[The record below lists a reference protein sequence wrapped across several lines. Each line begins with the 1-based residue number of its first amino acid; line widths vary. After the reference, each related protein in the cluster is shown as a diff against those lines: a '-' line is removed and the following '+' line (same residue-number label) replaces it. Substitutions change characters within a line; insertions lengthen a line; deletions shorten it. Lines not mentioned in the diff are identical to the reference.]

1 MASIPNSEY
10 RHSQRTDGGPFAAFQ
25 PLDELGLPTS
35 IREEIT
41 EVEVYYSDVPVP
53 QGVSIGAKPWIRI
66 MSIAENLITIW
77 PVQQRGDHSDY
88 GEPLFDS
95 IERLC
100 IVERTD
106 GPYGLPTT
114 IEELDELLLS
124 LPAGFYKNWR
134 YGLGLLWEFRSIIAT
149 IAEIPGITTVCFH
162 GPAHLPSTD
171 RIEGPVYCLGMNSYH
186 RLRREITT
194 ATRRH
199 QRAARKEKSAICHN
213 RLLHRVAPQQFDPQS
228 LSLPQNALADLTASA
243 HGEVKLAKRD
253 QRAAVAL
260 VRGHADSLVKSEPA
274 ALLQLKQDI
283 ELVTLRELIER
294 CTELLAATTTEAKWQ
309 SFLSAN
315 PFVLSMAFHYP
326 VIRIGDQPYVGGKLH
341 TGQGGSYSDFL
352 MAAAATNNLA
362 LVEIKRPG
370 IPLLGNEYRG
380 IYPPSSELSGAVAQV
395 VAQSAELQA
404 SFKFIGTDLDRKGFQ
419 PHSVACVVI
428 IGLKPTDE
436 GRAKGFEQYRHS
448 LHGIHVITFDELVER
463 LQSLYDLLAPRP
475 MPMADSI
482 F

>member
-1 MASIPNSEY
+1 M
-10 RHSQRTDGGPFAAFQ
+10 
-25 PLDELGLPTS
+25 
-35 IREEIT
+35 
-41 EVEVYYSDVPVP
+41 
-53 QGVSIGAKPWIRI
+53 
-66 MSIAENLITIW
+66 
-77 PVQQRGDHSDY
+77 
-88 GEPLFDS
+88 
-95 IERLC
+95 
-100 IVERTD
+100 
-106 GPYGLPTT
+106 
-114 IEELDELLLS
+114 
-124 LPAGFYKNWR
+124 
-134 YGLGLLWEFRSIIAT
+134 
-149 IAEIPGITTVCFH
+149 
-162 GPAHLPSTD
+162 
-171 RIEGPVYCLGMNSYH
+171 
-186 RLRREITT
+186 
-194 ATRRH
+194 
-199 QRAARKEKSAICHN
+199 
-213 RLLHRVAPQQFDPQS
+213 
-228 LSLPQNALADLTASA
+228 
-243 HGEVKLAKRD
+243 AKRD

-380 IYPPSSELSGAVAQV
+380 IYPPSSELCGAVAQV

-404 SFKFIGTDLDRKGFQ
+404 SFKFIGTELDRKGYQ

-463 LQSLYDLLAPRP
+463 LQSLYDLLAPSP
-475 MPMADSI
+475 MPMASSTS
-482 F
+482 